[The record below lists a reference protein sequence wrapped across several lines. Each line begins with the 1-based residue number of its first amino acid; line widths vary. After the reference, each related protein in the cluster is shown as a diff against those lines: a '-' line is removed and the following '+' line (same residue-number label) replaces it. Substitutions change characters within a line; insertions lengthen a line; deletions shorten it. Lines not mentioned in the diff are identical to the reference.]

1 MYMKLISYVS
11 LFLIILMAG
20 CEKCDKKQKI
30 EEAIALELTN
40 YPEAALRDI
49 YKNFF
54 QDAFGPGHAIHDTSV
69 AKHYL
74 QYELKNAKQFDT
86 LMVQPLGYQHR
97 YYRVNLVL
105 VKEDK
110 IPLHAYFEAFVQSA
124 READPPT
131 MEEWRE
137 EWAFI
142 MDVIEDTDLHLSN
155 YEKDRQ
161 FLDSLLANGKYV
173 VHHSQHY
180 VNKYHPHYRI
190 VGKKYIE
197 ELKGYLE

>member
-1 MYMKLISYVS
+1 MKLISYVLLL
-11 LFLIILMAG
+11 LFIMMAG
-20 CEKCDKKQKI
+20 CEKSAKKQKI
-30 EEAIALELTN
+30 EEAIALELKH

-54 QDAFGPGHAIHDTSV
+54 QDAFGPGHAIPDTAV
-69 AKHYL
+69 AMRYLKH
-74 QYELKNAKQFDT
+74 ELGNAEQFDT
-86 LMVQPLGYQHR
+86 LMFQPLGYQHR

-110 IPLHAYFEAFVQSA
+110 IPLDAYFEAFVQSA

-131 MEEWRE
+131 MDEWRG

-142 MDVIEDTDLHLSN
+142 MDVVEDMDLDLSN

-173 VHHSQHY
+173 VHHSQQY

-197 ELKGYLE
+197 ELKGYWE